1 MSGQEQIRRRAR
13 EDAAQEYQR
22 RLDGAVARLQAALNS
37 YGVNYAADF
46 RMHREQMA
54 LAQAAT
60 LASAIAAL
68 TEATEPL
75 RRGFW
80 GRLRFLVRGR

>member
-1 MSGQEQIRRRAR
+1 MAQDHIRRRGR
-13 EDAAQEYQR
+13 EDAAQEYQQ

-60 LASAIAAL
+60 LASAIAAM